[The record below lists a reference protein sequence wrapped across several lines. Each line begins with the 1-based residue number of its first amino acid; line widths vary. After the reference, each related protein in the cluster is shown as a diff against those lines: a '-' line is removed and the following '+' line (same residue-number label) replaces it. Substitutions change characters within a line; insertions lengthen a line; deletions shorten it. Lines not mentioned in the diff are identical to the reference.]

1 MFEQEI
7 LQGEAAAEGTVLS
20 VLDYFAADWWTFAL
34 GWLPVFADNDF
45 FLVVGGVAD
54 VGGGVVSGKEVGRFD
69 KPEQIGSEVAKQ
81 FLFVSFCSF
90 FFTQVFRRWLFFTI

>member
-1 MFEQEI
+1 MFKKEI
-7 LQGEAAAEGTVLS
+7 LQGETAAEDAVLS

-34 GWLPVFADNDF
+34 GWFPVFADNDF

-69 KPEQIGSEVAKQ
+69 KPEQIGGEVAKQ
-81 FLFVSFCSF
+81 FLFVSFWRF
-90 FFTQVFRRWLFFTI
+90 IFA